1 MNNWFRSTPET
12 ERLLAQE
19 RAVLGVTELLSEA
32 MERRGVSRAEL
43 ANRLNVSASEVTQR
57 LSGERNLSLRSLSDM
72 LHVLDFG
79 IEGRLI
85 DNHPHSDTLPLKPR
99 FMDWPGE
106 NFRYTTTGV
115 PLRPV
120 AGGLAS

>member
-19 RAVLGVTELLSEA
+19 RVVLGVTELLCEA

-79 IEGRLI
+79 IEGHLI
-85 DNHPHSDTLPLKPR
+85 DNHPHSDILS
-99 FMDWPGE
+99 
-106 NFRYTTTGV
+106 
-115 PLRPV
+115 
-120 AGGLAS
+120 A

>member
-1 MNNWFRSTPET
+1 MNNWFRSTPEA

-19 RAVLGVTELLSEA
+19 RVVLGVTELLCEA

-43 ANRLNVSASEVTQR
+43 ASRLNVSASEVTQR

-79 IEGRLI
+79 IEGRLV
-85 DNHPHSDTLPLKPR
+85 DNYPHTETMPLKAR
-99 FMDWPGE
+99 VMDWPGD
-106 NFRYTTTGV
+106 NFRYTTTDV

-120 AGGLAS
+120 SGGLAS